1 MTQLMNDER
10 HDGGEAEFPVGS
22 WERPDPAG
30 IVRRGEAATR
40 VRRVR
45 REVRTGEAPVCY
57 VGSKPG
63 VACDRPAVME
73 VYGIPMCEAHG
84 EEAAAGALE
93 EISYDLEV
101 ELQRPMNPH
110 LPNLSPHFE
119 AALRHGFEALGEEIA
134 DTDYERRDET
144 LLRAFPL
151 DRERA
156 DAETLAYVEDPDAHG
171 HGTHHPP
178 YDTFMGARLLVCRLM
193 RLAFEEDADWL
204 VGALEVE
211 RENAASAGGLRAG
224 PGAGGGPALAL
235 RSAYQWGRGILRGV
249 PAHY

>member
-1 MTQLMNDER
+1 MNDER

-22 WERPDPAG
+22 WEHPDPAG

-40 VRRVR
+40 VRRTA
-45 REVRTGEAPVCY
+45 EKFGQESQVCF

-156 DAETLAYVEDPDAHG
+156 DAETLAYVEEADAHG

-193 RLAFEEDADWL
+193 RLAFEKDADWL

-211 RENAASAGGLRAG
+211 RENAARQAAY
-224 PGAGGGPALAL
+224 ALAL
-235 RSAYQWGRGILRGV
+235 ERGAGLR
-249 PAHY
+249 